1 MLGNDGG
8 VSALF
13 LHNYDTS
20 GEGQS
25 PAVYMS
31 LNNLKNVNLEAFFLQ
46 IVISGTHKDSNKHD
60 LKHTDVMMR
69 VFIFFFCSSP
79 HFKHVASCLYSF

>member
-1 MLGNDGG
+1 MCCTGLTQVNEKAGTFMLGNDGG

-31 LNNLKNVNLEAFFLQ
+31 LNNLKNVNLEAFFL
-46 IVISGTHKDSNKHD
+46 HCN
-60 LKHTDVMMR
+60 
-69 VFIFFFCSSP
+69 
-79 HFKHVASCLYSF
+79 